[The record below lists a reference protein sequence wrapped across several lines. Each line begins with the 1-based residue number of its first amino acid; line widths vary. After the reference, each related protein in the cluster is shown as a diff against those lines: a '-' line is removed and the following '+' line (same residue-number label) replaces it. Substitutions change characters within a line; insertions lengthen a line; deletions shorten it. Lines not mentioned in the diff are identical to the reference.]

1 VATDWDTVARV
12 NAIEKRVANIR
23 RETTLADVDAM
34 AATQSRADSVLAHFG
49 QRASPPIPGERHSE
63 YRKRMLATLAPYSSE
78 FKSSRFGS
86 LDDATLPVIEDRV
99 YQDAAAAARA
109 DADKTPGVLIP
120 FEERDCTGRLITK
133 YRGDIGAFLA
143 PFVLDGVS
151 GRINRNP

>member
-1 VATDWDTVARV
+1 MTDWDVVARV
-12 NAIEKRVANIR
+12 NAMEKRVANVR

-78 FKSSRFGS
+78 FKSSRFGN

-99 YQDAAAAARA
+99 YTDAANAARTA
-109 DADKTPGVLIP
+109 ADKTPGALVP
-120 FEERDCTGRLITK
+120 FEERDRTGRVITK
-133 YRGDIGAFLA
+133 YRGDIAAFLA
-143 PFVLDGVS
+143 PFTLNGCS
-151 GRINRNP
+151 GHFNRTP